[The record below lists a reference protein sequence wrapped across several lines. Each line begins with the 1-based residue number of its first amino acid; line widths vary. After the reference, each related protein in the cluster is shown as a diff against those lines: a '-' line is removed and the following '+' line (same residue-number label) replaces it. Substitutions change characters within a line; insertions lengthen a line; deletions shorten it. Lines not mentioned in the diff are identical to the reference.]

1 MNVSYVLEVDG
12 LAFEGY
18 DLAHPPPAITFTIY
32 SSRNNTFL
40 QGSPALQSLPL
51 QAPSQACK
59 GA

>member
-32 SSRNNTFL
+32 SSRK
-40 QGSPALQSLPL
+40 QHISPGFPPLQSLPL